1 MIIKEVTMAERKY
14 VLTIVYDKE
23 KEQMEYLTEQVIED
37 EPEILVDGVDISQY
51 WDEEGLAYIK
61 DIYDVG
67 VS

>member
-1 MIIKEVTMAERKY
+1 MAERKY

-67 VS
+67 VSLTI